1 MQLLLGGIFPE
12 VGNTELK
19 SEISN
24 CVVSVGSLVGKGI
37 LKEREVI
44 RDELLS
50 LEFHPNSLALN
61 TRSSGG
67 GTYVCIFT
75 TKQRQSE
82 KC

>member
-1 MQLLLGGIFPE
+1 MHVNAAIIRGA
-12 VGNTELK
+12 NTELK

-24 CVVSVGSLVGKGI
+24 CIVSVGSLVGKGI

-50 LEFHPNSLALN
+50 LEVHQNSLVLN
-61 TRSSGG
+61 TRSSDRWR
-67 GTYVCIFT
+67 YVCIFT